1 MSGFDVIVVGVG
13 AMGSAACYQLAKR
26 GARVLGLEQ
35 FDIPNALGSSHGQ
48 SRMIRMAYYEHPD
61 YVPLLRRAYELWEEQ
76 EVESGQKLLY
86 LTGGIYIGPPE
97 GEIVA
102 GSLRS
107 AQQYNLPHEFLD
119 RKELRHRFGQ
129 FHVDESWVA
138 LYEPQAGFLVPER
151 VISAYAQAALREGAE
166 IHGHEQVISWKSDGR
181 GVSVTTNI
189 GEYRADKLVFC
200 GGPWSSC
207 LIRDLGMELVVT
219 RQVLA
224 WVWPRQPKQFAL
236 GEFPVFAVDCL
247 DGTLHYGFPMSED
260 YPGFK
265 VAHHAPGA
273 VTDPD
278 FVTRGQKPGDQQT
291 FRPFLQKILPDA
303 NGPLLSMKICLYTNS
318 PDHHFIID
326 RHPKYE
332 RVTIA
337 CGFSGHG
344 FKFSSVVG
352 EIIADLA
359 LKGQTALP
367 AQFLQLRRFALS
379 SPALSGRRE

>member
-61 YVPLLRRAYELWEEQ
+61 YVPLLRRAYERWDELER
-76 EVESGQKLLY
+76 ESGQKLLY
-86 LTGGIYIGPPE
+86 LTGGIYIGPLE
-97 GEIVA
+97 GEIVG

-107 AQQYNLPHEFLD
+107 ARLHDLPHELLNRQELSD
-119 RKELRHRFGQ
+119 RFPQ
-129 FHVDESWVA
+129 FHVPDEWVA
-138 LYEPQAGFLVPER
+138 LHEPRAGFLVPER
-151 VISAYAQAALREGAE
+151 VITAYAQTALRAGAE
-166 IHGHEQVISWKSDGR
+166 LHGREQVIAWKSDNR
-181 GVSVTTNI
+181 GVSVTTNV
-189 GEYRADKLVFC
+189 GEYHADKLLLC

-207 LIRDLGMELVVT
+207 LVQDLGVKLAVT

-224 WVWPRQPKQFAL
+224 WVWPGQPKQFAL
-236 GEFPVFAVDCL
+236 GEFPVFAVDHL
-247 DGTLHYGFPMSED
+247 DGTLHYGFPMTED

-273 VTDPD
+273 ATDPD
-278 FVTRGQKPGDQQT
+278 FVTRGEKPGDQET
-291 FRPFLQKILPDA
+291 FRPFLRQMIPDA
-303 NGPLLSMKICLYTNS
+303 DGPMLSMKVCLYTNS

-326 RHPKYE
+326 RHPLHE

-344 FKFSSVVG
+344 FKFASVVG
-352 EIIADLA
+352 EILADLA
-359 LKGQTALP
+359 LKGSTALP
-367 AQFLQLRRFALS
+367 VQFLQLSRFQ
-379 SPALSGRRE
+379 R